1 MTSAARSR
9 TAAGIVVL
17 VMTSIA
23 VPSALRYR
31 TVTVSESNGT
41 SHMDVE
47 LTQLWRVE
55 AFVWIYNWT
64 QSLLRSIIP
73 VIILIVTGFAIVAAL
88 RRRPSMR
95 VDDRKVAV
103 RRRIAVMLVIVV
115 VVFVVCIIPDA
126 VMSAFYLG
134 YTEADSYLVK
144 AVRDG
149 Y

>member
-1 MTSAARSR
+1 V
-9 TAAGIVVL
+9 AGTVIV

-31 TVTVSESNGT
+31 TVRVAVGNAS

-47 LTQLWRVE
+47 LTPLWRVD
-55 AFVWIYNWT
+55 AFVVAYNWT

-73 VIILIVTGFAIVAAL
+73 VFILIFTGIAIVAAL

-103 RRRIAVMLVIVV
+103 RRRIARS
-115 VVFVVCIIPDA
+115 CASPA
-126 VMSAFYLG
+126 VTHRPHRAQAHSVTSVLTRHNHLG
-134 YTEADSYLVK
+134 Y
-144 AVRDG
+144 RDPKTNANTNTNCNPT
-149 Y
+149 